1 MYHPTTRVLT
11 VLELLQ
17 THGRMTGPEIA
28 ERLEVDGRTVRR
40 YVTMLTD
47 LGVPVEAVR
56 GRAGGYRLRP
66 GYKLPPLM
74 LSDDE
79 ALAVTLGLHAARR
92 MGLALAAPA
101 VEGSLAKLERV
112 LPAPVRARLEAVL
125 ATLVTDLPRPSAKA
139 SSPQAAVVATLGD
152 AIGERRRVWLRY
164 ADWQGELSERE
175 VDPYGIAYVSG
186 RWFTAGWCHLRQD
199 LRMFRLD
206 RVRACELLTAG
217 FIPPAAF
224 DALAYVQRSLALSPA
239 CWTIEVR
246 LNIPVVEAA
255 ATVPPAFADL
265 APDAHDPDGH
275 SRLRCTAND
284 LDFVARELLNLCCGV
299 EIIAP
304 PELAD
309 AFSRLSDRA
318 TGIAQRAIQPV
329 AAG

>member
-1 MYHPTTRVLT
+1 
-11 VLELLQ
+11 
-17 THGRMTGPEIA
+17 MTGPEIA

-112 LPAPVRARLEAVL
+112 LPAAVRARLEGVL
-125 ATLVTDLPRPSAKA
+125 ATLVTDLPGPSAKS
-139 SSPQAAVVATLGD
+139 SSPQAAVVATLGE
-152 AIGERRRVWLRY
+152 AIREHRRVQMRY
-164 ADWQGELSERE
+164 SDWQGELTERE

-206 RVRACELLTAG
+206 RVRACGLLSVG
-217 FIPPAAF
+217 FTPPEEF
-224 DALAYVQRSLALSPA
+224 DCPGVRATLPGALAGLLGRGSPA
-239 CWTIEVR
+239 RCSAGGGRRTGPTRVR
-246 LNIPVVEAA
+246 R
-255 ATVPPAFADL
+255 
-265 APDAHDPDGH
+265 
-275 SRLRCTAND
+275 SR
-284 LDFVARELLNLCCGV
+284 
-299 EIIAP
+299 
-304 PELAD
+304 
-309 AFSRLSDRA
+309 
-318 TGIAQRAIQPV
+318 
-329 AAG
+329 AGRP

>member
-112 LPAPVRARLEAVL
+112 LPAPVRARLEGVL
-125 ATLVTDLPRPSAKA
+125 ATLVTDLPGPSAKA
-139 SSPQAAVVATLGD
+139 SSPQAAVVATLGE
-152 AIGERRRVWLRY
+152 AIQEDRRVRLRY
-164 ADWQGELSERE
+164 ADWKGELTERE

-186 RWFTAGWCHLRQD
+186 RWFTVGWCHLRQD

-206 RVRACELLTAG
+206 RVRACELLAAG
-217 FIPPAAF
+217 FTPPENF
-224 DALAYVQRSLALSPA
+224 DALAYVHRSLALSPA
-239 CWTIEVR
+239 CWDIEVR
-246 LNIPVVEAA
+246 LSLPLAEAA
-255 ATVPPAFADL
+255 TLVPPVFADL
-265 APDAHDPDGH
+265 APDTCDPEGH
-275 SRLRCTAND
+275 TCLCCTAND
-284 LDFVARELLNLCCGV
+284 LDFVARQLMNLCCDIEV
-299 EIIAP
+299 VAP

-309 AFSRLSDRA
+309 AFAGLAERA
-318 TGIAQRAIQPV
+318 TRIAHSPR
-329 AAG
+329 